1 MMGSWGEGGV
11 VITPDGGNPGDIN
24 LVGDNFPS
32 SKLLAA
38 RAATAEAFSFSSS
51 LILTIAWGSGTMA
64 WRMLLIWSSETGDLG
79 TKVVLTVLMLDVWI
93 GGSGLVKLFS
103 TFWF

>member
-1 MMGSWGEGGV
+1 MGSSGDPGV
-11 VITPDGGNPGDIN
+11 TDGSPGDII
-24 LVGDNFPS
+24 LVGDSFPS

-51 LILTIAWGSGTMA
+51 LILQTAWGSGTMA
-64 WRMLLIWSSETGDLG
+64 CSMLLIWSSETGDRG
-79 TKVVLTVLMLDVWI
+79 TRVVLTVLMLDVWI

-103 TFWF
+103 ALI